1 MFMLWDKCHEMK
13 TVILRRI
20 QTLIMISADGRYH
33 FMMRY
38 QILRIYDKS
47 WIHFTQK
54 LAKLLPQ
61 TQRLLLH
68 QAMLKSDRET
78 QLLELFLTMMSVP
91 ELIINQES
99 WQRQRIKPR
108 LPSRLTSS
116 LRSPRHFSIRY
127 RP

>member
-1 MFMLWDKCHEMK
+1 MFMLWDKRYEIK

-91 ELIINQES
+91 ELIINQET

-108 LPSRLTSS
+108 LPSRSTSS
-116 LRSPRHFSIRY
+116 FRSPRHFSIRY